1 MDFTS
6 ALISDYGC
14 REDKQYM
21 VMHRKMMH
29 EMLDSKGEMSE
40 LDWLILGT
48 HYSKAA
54 EEEVA
59 F

>member
-1 MDFTS
+1 
-6 ALISDYGC
+6 
-14 REDKQYM
+14 M

-29 EMLDSKGEMSE
+29 EMLESDGEMSE
-40 LDWLILGT
+40 LDWLIIGT